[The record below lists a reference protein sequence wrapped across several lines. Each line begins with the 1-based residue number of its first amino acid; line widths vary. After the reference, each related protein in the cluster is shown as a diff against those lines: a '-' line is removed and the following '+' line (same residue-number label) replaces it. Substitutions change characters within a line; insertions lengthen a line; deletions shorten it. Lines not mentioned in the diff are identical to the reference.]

1 MNVGAWLTMDFDR
14 RFSRLAALPFG
25 ATGLGAIALVLLVA
39 AGCGKKEAASSPVV
53 QVQVA
58 AVKVETISQPVA
70 GDAVLAPVAQAA
82 ISPKVTAPVKKFYV
96 VRGSRVHKGE
106 LLAVLDNADLQAG
119 ALDAKGS
126 YEQAD
131 AAYNTAVKA
140 QIPADLQTAQLA
152 MQEAKA
158 NLDVAQRTYDNR
170 KSLFQQGAIP
180 GRDLDTAKAALVQA
194 QSAYDTARTHFEA
207 FKSVSHADALKAA
220 AGQLASAKGKYE
232 NAEAQLAFSEIRSP
246 IDGVVTERPLYAGE
260 TAGAGAPLITVMD
273 TRELLAKTHLPQ
285 QQAQSLA
292 VGEPATVAVEGTALS
307 VGGKVSMVSP
317 ALDPGSTTIEV
328 WIKVPNKDGKL
339 KAGAPVRVQIASRTV
354 KDALVIPKEAVL
366 TGAQGK
372 KTVMVVGP
380 DNVAHE
386 REIETGISNADE
398 VQVLSGLK
406 AGETVVTTG
415 AYAMADGTKVTI
427 ASGSSGETAAGGEQ

>member
-1 MNVGAWLTMDFDR
+1 
-14 RFSRLAALPFG
+14 
-25 ATGLGAIALVLLVA
+25 
-39 AGCGKKEAASSPVV
+39 
-53 QVQVA
+53 
-58 AVKVETISQPVA
+58 
-70 GDAVLAPVAQAA
+70 
-82 ISPKVTAPVKKFYV
+82 
-96 VRGSRVHKGE
+96 
-106 LLAVLDNADLQAG
+106 
-119 ALDAKGS
+119 GS
-126 YEQAD
+126 YEQAQ
-131 AAYNTAVKA
+131 AAYNTATKA
-140 QIPADLQTAQLA
+140 SIPADLQAAKLGLDQ
-152 MQEAKA
+152 AKA
-158 NLDVAQRTYDNR
+158 NLDVAQKVYDSR

-180 GRDLDTAKAALVQA
+180 GQEVDTAKASLVQA
-194 QSAYDTARTHFEA
+194 QSAYDTAKTHFEA
-207 FKSVSHADALKAA
+207 FKAVSHADALKAA

-232 NAEAQLAFSEIRSP
+232 SAEAQLDFSEIRSP
-246 IDGVVTERPLYAGE
+246 INGVVTDRPLYAGE

-339 KAGAPVRVQIASRTV
+339 KAGAPVRVQIASQTV

-380 DNVAHE
+380 DN
-386 REIETGISNADE
+386 
-398 VQVLSGLK
+398 
-406 AGETVVTTG
+406 
-415 AYAMADGTKVTI
+415 
-427 ASGSSGETAAGGEQ
+427 

>member
-1 MNVGAWLTMDFDR
+1 M
-14 RFSRLAALPFG
+14 AALAPVVLVIG
-25 ATGLGAIALVLLVA
+25 AVLLVLVLD
-39 AGCGKKEAASSPVV
+39 GCGKKEVAATPVV
-53 QVQVA
+53 QVQLA
-58 AVKVETISQPVA
+58 AVKVETISQPVV

-106 LLAVLDNADLQAG
+106 LLAVLDNADLQAS
-119 ALDAKGS
+119 ALDSKGS
-126 YEQAD
+126 YEQAQ

-152 MQEAKA
+152 VQEANA

-180 GRDLDTAKAALVQA
+180 GKDLDTAKAALVQA
-194 QSAYDTARTHFEA
+194 QSAYDTAKTHFDA

-232 NAEAQLAFSEIRSP
+232 NAAAQLAFSEIRSP

-260 TAGAGAPLITVMD
+260 TAPAGTPLITVMD
-273 TRELLAKTHLPQ
+273 TRELLAKTHLPE
-285 QQAQSLA
+285 QQAQTLA
-292 VGEPATVAVEGTALS
+292 VGEPATVKVDGTGLS
-307 VGGKVSMVSP
+307 VVGKVSMVSP

-339 KAGAPVRVQIASRTV
+339 KAGAPVRVQIASQTV

-366 TGAQGK
+366 TGAQGR
-372 KTVMVVGP
+372 KTVMVASDG
-380 DNVAHE
+380 VAHE
-386 REIETGISNADE
+386 REIETGISDSKD
-398 VQVLSGLK
+398 VQVVSGLK
-406 AGETVVTTG
+406 AGEQVVTTG
-415 AYAMADGTKVTI
+415 AYAMADGTKVSVV
-427 ASGSSGETAAGGEQ
+427 APSSGESAAGGDQ